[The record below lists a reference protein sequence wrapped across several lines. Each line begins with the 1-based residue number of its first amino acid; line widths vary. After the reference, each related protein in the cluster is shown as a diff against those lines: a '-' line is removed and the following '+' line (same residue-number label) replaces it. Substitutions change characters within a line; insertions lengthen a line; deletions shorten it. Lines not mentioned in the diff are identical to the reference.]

1 MFRNSPCLERIVVTG
16 FADFTIAEG
25 RGFYRPARITTLDGA
40 VALIAAAIVHTR
52 EQGLPQLL
60 VDSRE
65 LTGFEPPNTFQRY
78 YLMNRWVEAANGQ
91 VQVAFIL
98 RPEMV
103 DPQQFGLR
111 VAENRGFH
119 TRSFITEEEAI
130 AWLDAK

>member
-1 MFRNSPCLERIVVTG
+1 VSGL
-16 FADFTIAEG
+16 ADFTIAEG

-40 VALIAAAIVHTR
+40 VELIATAIVHAR

-91 VQVAFIL
+91 VQVAMIL

-103 DPQQFGLR
+103 DPHQFGLR
-111 VAENRGFH
+111 VAENRGFL
-119 TRSFITEEEAI
+119 TNSFANEEDAI
-130 AWLDAK
+130 AWLDGK